1 MGGDVESLGTFAR
14 LIESVRQ
21 CRPKAVARLEPNWLW
36 DARCSVSGRPT
47 TQPVTLRRAHRLI
60 RYGRIRCL
68 DSGGCPW
75 ARWHPPD
82 QAAPHRRGN
91 PDLAVVDW
99 LARLQRTAR
108 RAGGRIRLEEACPA
122 LVDLLDL
129 VGLRREVG
137 GQAEGGKEAFGVEEG
152 VDRRDATP

>member
-1 MGGDVESLGTFAR
+1 MAGFVVWTRVDVLGPDGTRQTR
-14 LIESVRQ
+14 LLLTGE
-21 CRPKAVARLEPNWLW
+21 
-36 DARCSVSGRPT
+36 
-47 TQPVTLRRAHRLI
+47 
-60 RYGRIRCL
+60 
-68 DSGGCPW
+68 
-75 ARWHPPD
+75 
-82 QAAPHRRGN
+82 GN